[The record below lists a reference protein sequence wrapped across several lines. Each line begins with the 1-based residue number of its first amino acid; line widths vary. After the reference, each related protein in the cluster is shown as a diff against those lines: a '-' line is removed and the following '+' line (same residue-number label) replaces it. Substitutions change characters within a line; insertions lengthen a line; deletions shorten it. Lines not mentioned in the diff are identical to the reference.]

1 MRKSNATFLLIGSI
15 ASFLV
20 AAGALLIVNDGANR
34 GVAGDQSSKPQTTSP
49 SLAVDAPR
57 IESDD
62 SLGNEKTPKKLE
74 TGAPEQNTKH
84 PETLQPQLQTSSD
97 LKAATREW
105 ADSSHWLEEEISNLP
120 LDDMGE
126 LQRLAESGN
135 VYATTVLGSKLVRDN
150 GDVDS
155 GLDLLLEAASQGSQF
170 AIWQLRSLYYHGA
183 GPLEADHDA
192 ALAWGFVSFMLGNWR
207 AFDPQ
212 TGFPVQELDVNQWM
226 IISVLAAN
234 FFAEI
239 NARHF
244 ARTGE
249 NMQVQLRPGFDMPL
263 LDITQTP
270 AIP

>member
-1 MRKSNATFLLIGSI
+1 MPKNHAAFLLIGSI
-15 ASFLV
+15 ALLLV
-20 AAGALLIVNDGANR
+20 AAGAWLLIDDGANR
-34 GVAGDQSSKPQTTSP
+34 GVAGDQSSKPKMTSP
-49 SLAVDAPR
+49 NLAVDAPS
-57 IESDD
+57 IQSDD
-62 SLGNEKTPKKLE
+62 SLDNQKTLKKIE
-74 TGAPEQNTKH
+74 TRTPEQNTQQY
-84 PETLQPQLQTSSD
+84 ERLQPQLQTSSD
-97 LKAATREW
+97 LKTATREW
-105 ADSSHWLEEEISNLP
+105 ASSNHWLEEDIYNLP
-120 LDDMGE
+120 LDDMNE
-126 LQRLAESGN
+126 LQRLAKSGN
-135 VYATTVLGSKLVRDN
+135 VYAKTVLGSKLVRDN

-170 AIWQLRSLYYHGA
+170 AIWQLRSLYYRGA

-212 TGFPVQELDVNQWM
+212 TGFHVQELDVNQWM
-226 IISVLAAN
+226 MVSVLAAN

-244 ARTGE
+244 ERTGE
-249 NMQVQLRPGFDMPL
+249 NMQIQLRPGFDMPL